1 MDFACLKGGQFVV
14 IVLNEQARN
23 LKTIVKKKFIGPK
36 MKNDLKT
43 RVYGKKCF
51 Y

>member
-23 LKTIVKKKFIGPK
+23 LKTIVKKKIHWPK
-36 MKNDLKT
+36 NEK
-43 RVYGKKCF
+43 
-51 Y
+51 